1 MGGHLNL
8 TQLATLR
15 ELRRLG
21 TLAAVA
27 ESLGYTAGA
36 VSQHLS
42 TLERSVGERL
52 VERTGRNLVLT
63 DAGHVLADYA
73 ERIIST
79 EREAR
84 RAVAALGDRIAGP
97 LRVGTWGSTAATLL
111 APVIND
117 MARRY
122 PEVTVRSREVD
133 LDEAAPA
140 VRRGLVDV
148 AFGLDYAD
156 APLPRERGID
166 ILELH
171 EEPFAIAVAA
181 ASAPAPG
188 SADVVDDVVDVEI
201 LAGLTWIL
209 PPASSQFGTAIR
221 TGFRNRGFEPV
232 VRHEVTDTVASLML
246 AAGGLGA
253 TVMTPLM
260 RRLAPAVEL
269 AVLRMR
275 APLTRRIVLLAPS
288 DHSQRPAKAFTEVV
302 SDVVRSLLTGV
313 RA

>member
-1 MGGHLNL
+1 MASTSGHLNL

-15 ELRRLG
+15 ELSRLG

-27 ESLGYTAGA
+27 DSLGYTAGA

-52 VERTGRNLVLT
+52 VERAGRNLVLT
-63 DAGHVLADYA
+63 GAGHVLAGYA
-73 ERIIST
+73 ETILGT

-84 RAVAALGDRIAGP
+84 RAVAALGGRTAGP

-111 APVIND
+111 TPVIKD
-117 MARRY
+117 LARRH

-133 LDEAAPA
+133 LDEAASA
-140 VRRGLVDV
+140 VRRGLVDA

-166 ILELH
+166 IVELH
-171 EEPFAIAVAA
+171 EEPFSIAVAA
-181 ASAPAPG
+181 ASAPA
-188 SADVVDDVVDVEI
+188 DDDVVDAEV
-201 LAGLTWIL
+201 LAGLSWIL

-232 VRHEVTDTVASLML
+232 VLHEVTDTGASLAL

-269 AVLRMR
+269 AAMSMR
-275 APLTRRIVLLAPS
+275 DPLTRRIVLLVPS
-288 DHSQRPAKAFTEVV
+288 DHSRRPVTAFTEVV
-302 SDVVRSLLTGV
+302 SDVVRSLLTGA